1 MDDMARSP
9 HLGFVSSFAKTTLM
23 VPAERSFSLP
33 EIVAVHGNA
42 LGLRQLARAASRAK
56 RARRSSRMQ
65 RDMGDDMMDEDVAW
79 GRGSDDAFGDTG
91 VRSSDHPGQRISQKW
106 VS

>member
-1 MDDMARSP
+1 MEDMARSP

-56 RARRSSRMQ
+56 RARRSSQIRRMQ

-91 VRSSDHPGQRISQKW
+91 VRSSDHPSQRI
-106 VS
+106 